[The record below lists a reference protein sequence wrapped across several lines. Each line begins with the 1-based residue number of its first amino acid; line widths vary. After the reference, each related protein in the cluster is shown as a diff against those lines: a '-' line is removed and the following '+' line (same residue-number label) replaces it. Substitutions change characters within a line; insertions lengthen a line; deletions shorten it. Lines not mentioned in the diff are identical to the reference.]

1 MIGMFLSA
9 TAHGGKVRLETDAE
23 VTVPPPSI
31 FVRPGDV
38 VELTPH
44 GHHRPKPSKVSWSI
58 VAVRLRAF
66 HG

>member
-9 TAHGGKVRLETDAE
+9 TAHGGTVRLETDEA
-23 VTVPPPSI
+23 VTVPPSPI
-31 FVRPGDV
+31 PVNPGDV

-58 VAVRLRAF
+58 VSVRLRAF